1 MSQTTQPSGL
11 SRRSALASVLAATC
25 AALPA
30 VATAATGKDTAL
42 LALYRKFC
50 RVNAQIQ
57 AIDDAPEYEFG
68 SYEEQQRE
76 ARTNDLCRQEGQMVR
91 KMAEIPACSPS
102 GLKVKAAVLQTLL
115 PGILRDCYIG
125 EDSAEMHLVMSL
137 LRDLAGSVDV

>member
-30 VATAATGKDTAL
+30 VATAATGKDAAL

-68 SYEEQQRE
+68 SYEERQRE

-137 LRDLAGSVDV
+137 LGDLTGGAQI